1 MSTMISEIY
10 DALREAGASEEKAR
24 KAAEVL
30 ANFDS
35 RHQDVKD
42 GFAAVRDEF
51 AALKHEFAVIKGEF
65 NTVKWMLATN
75 LTLTLLVLGKLFLR

>member
-24 KAAEVL
+24 KAAEAMASV
-30 ANFDS
+30 DT
-35 RHQDVKD
+35 RHQDI
-42 GFAAVRDEF
+42 
-51 AALKHEFAVIKGEF
+51 KHEFAEIKHEFAISKGEF
-65 NTVKWMLATN
+65 NTTKWMLGAN

>member
-1 MSTMISEIY
+1 MSTMITEIY

-35 RHQDVKD
+35 QHQDVK
-42 GFAAVRDEF
+42 
-51 AALKHEFAVIKGEF
+51 HEFASLRGEF

-75 LTLTLLVLGKLFLR
+75 LTLTILVLGKLFLR

>member
-1 MSTMISEIY
+1 MSTMITEIY

-24 KAAEVL
+24 KAAEAV

-35 RHQDVKD
+35 QHHEAKH
-42 GFAAVRDEF
+42 EF
-51 AALKHEFAVIKGEF
+51 AALKGEF